1 MISLLKKTGIFACS
15 LLCLSVSGIAY
26 SGEKMGDTESV
37 KVIRGEVLRIEGPN
51 YFVKSKENGKEVRLR
66 IDKNTQMNAIG
77 VVTGD
82 KVVAKMDDQHHVLS
96 ILPDQTVSK

>member
-1 MISLLKKTGIFACS
+1 
-15 LLCLSVSGIAY
+15 
-26 SGEKMGDTESV
+26 
-37 KVIRGEVLRIEGPN
+37 LRIEGPN